1 MVVDAQVVVSV
12 RDAGAQEPRN
22 EILYPTRHRI
32 TLPLNGLN
40 FIFDNST
47 CTFNQTNQLAADK

>member
-1 MVVDAQVVVSV
+1 VSV
-12 RDAGAQEPRN
+12 RDAGAQEARN